1 MQWLENRILGL
12 NLFFFQIEAPVYANL
27 VTSFEY
33 LEIANRK
40 ILNHGWVNFPLA
52 YTQVATL
59 SVFSYMFASLFAC
72 QYLRPTNT
80 DLLKNEL
87 FPKLNITFAT
97 EDPYNLHTPDMIFP
111 FFTIIEFVRYKIKNH
126 FLNKI
131 RVCME
136 KNACICT

>member
-1 MQWLENRILGL
+1 MDFIKGRWIWPKSLYS
-12 NLFFFQIEAPVYANL
+12 FQIEAPVYANL

-111 FFTIIEFVRYKIKNH
+111 FFTIIEFVRYVQKKLQILFNE
-126 FLNKI
+126 I
-131 RVCME
+131 RVYVE
-136 KNACICT
+136 KKL

>member
-1 MQWLENRILGL
+1 M
-12 NLFFFQIEAPVYANL
+12 
-27 VTSFEY
+27 
-33 LEIANRK
+33 
-40 ILNHGWVNFPLA
+40 
-52 YTQVATL
+52 ATL

-111 FFTIIEFVRYKIKNH
+111 FFTIIEFVRYVQKKYKS
-126 FLNKI
+126 FFFTKNKI
-131 RVCME
+131 RVCVE
-136 KNACICT
+136 KKIVNPNCFFTLVIWVGSKLRKHY